1 MVHAQDMSAFRSDL
15 DLEVYDLTG
24 NGVQVDVATNA
35 LNGTVRLA
43 VLFTQE
49 ILLSADDAERVA
61 QSLLRAAAHARRFE
75 PKTDQEP

>member
-1 MVHAQDMSAFRSDL
+1 MSAFRSDL
-15 DLEVYDLTG
+15 DLEVYDVTG

-61 QSLLRAAAHARRFE
+61 QSLLRAAEHARRFE
-75 PKTDQEP
+75 PKSDDREP